1 MAKTQKY
8 SDELMIEAVEKY
20 ADHNKGK
27 IVVVKLAEWASAN
40 MPGLEG
46 ISRHDFERKNTIK
59 GKKGGKNI
67 KEDRPALRRIHEIN
81 ESRSISKKMG
91 KNILLTSSSL
101 DLFFQLPRPQQRQ
114 LILDTRAQVDHLI
127 VQNATLTR
135 KDRSLETENKLLRD
149 ENDALRLR
157 QNEQEERISEIE
169 RKVDAAIKRG
179 DERIRTEVLA
189 SLGISDGSFSSVRYK
204 DSLEIKEEA
213 SINDVLSRVLIEK
226 TATNNLLDE
235 LEDGMDF

>member
-1 MAKTQKY
+1 
-8 SDELMIEAVEKY
+8 
-20 ADHNKGK
+20 
-27 IVVVKLAEWASAN
+27 
-40 MPGLEG
+40 
-46 ISRHDFERKNTIK
+46 
-59 GKKGGKNI
+59 
-67 KEDRPALRRIHEIN
+67 
-81 ESRSISKKMG
+81 MG

-135 KDRSLETENKLLRD
+135 KNRSLETENKLLRD

-213 SINDVLSRVLIEK
+213 SLNDVLSRVLIEK

-235 LEDGMDF
+235 LEDGMAF